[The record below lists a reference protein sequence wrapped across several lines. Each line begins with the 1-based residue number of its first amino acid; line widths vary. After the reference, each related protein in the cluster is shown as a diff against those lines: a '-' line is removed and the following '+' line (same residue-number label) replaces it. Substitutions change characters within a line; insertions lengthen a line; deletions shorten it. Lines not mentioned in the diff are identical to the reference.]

1 MTTEE
6 IEALIRPGI
15 PIGAAQNS
23 GAPVWAD
30 FGAGWGNFTLAL
42 RRLLGNEA
50 AIHAVDRDAD
60 ALQILHQR
68 HQQQYTASPLTLWPH
83 DFTQPLHLPPF
94 DGLVMANALHFV
106 PTQRQ
111 TEVLARLASYLK
123 PTGRMIVVEYE
134 MRWPRPWIPYPMTS
148 DNLLTKINEA
158 GFLKAEL
165 ISTRQSPSGGAGM
178 YSIMA
183 QNPHSK

>member
-1 MTTEE
+1 MTAEE
-6 IEALIRPGI
+6 TEALIRPGI
-15 PIGAAQNS
+15 PDVKTE

-42 RRLLGNEA
+42 RRLLGNDA

-60 ALQILHQR
+60 GLRTIQQR
-68 HQQQYTASPLTLWPH
+68 HQQQYAAAPLTLWPH
-83 DFTQPLHLPPF
+83 DFTQPINLPPL

-111 TEVLARLASYLK
+111 VEVLTLLGSYLK
-123 PTGRMIVVEYE
+123 PAGRLIVIEYE
-134 MRWPRPWIPYPMTS
+134 MHWPRSWIPYPITS

-158 GFLKAEL
+158 GFLRCHSIA
-165 ISTRQSPSGGAGM
+165 IRQSPSGGAGM

-183 QNPHSK
+183 QNPHLK